1 MAQRIGVDVGGTN
14 VKIALV
20 SDKGKIIYYG
30 TLDELKD
37 KYKKK
42 DLEQLFMEVIEDASH

>member
-20 SDKGKIIYYG
+20 SDKGKIIYSNSIPTRAEMGYEH
-30 TLDELKD
+30 TINSMKD
-37 KYKKK
+37 AIK
-42 DLEQLFMEVIEDASH
+42 DLL